1 MWNLVRAEIV
11 QLWRHR
17 IVALSAVAAPLIF
30 AGVLLA
36 TRDQYDSAGSV
47 AAMQVAVM
55 ASLGVYVTATT
66 ALAAR
71 RQHLFLKRLRTT
83 PLSPSAIVAGMVL
96 PSVLLSLIQTGIV
109 LAVLAAVGSAPGNL
123 GVVVAGVVAL
133 NLILGLLAVAT
144 SGVTSSPDHAQV
156 TTLPIF
162 LLVVGGA
169 IWVAITGTTDQAGLK
184 RLTPGGSISELV
196 MQGWAGAPVGDVAP
210 LVGPIVA
217 WVVVGAVLARSTFRW
232 EPRS

>member
-96 PSVLLSLIQTGIV
+96 
-109 LAVLAAVGSAPGNL
+109 
-123 GVVVAGVVAL
+123 
-133 NLILGLLAVAT
+133 
-144 SGVTSSPDHAQV
+144 SSPCW
-156 TTLPIF
+156 PRW
-162 LLVVGGA
+162 GRRR
-169 IWVAITGTTDQAGLK
+169 GTSVSSW
-184 RLTPGGSISELV
+184 PESS
-196 MQGWAGAPVGDVAP
+196 P
-210 LVGPIVA
+210 
-217 WVVVGAVLARSTFRW
+217 
-232 EPRS
+232 